1 MKVVGLVTEYNPF
14 HNGHK
19 YHIEAAK
26 KTTGADYAVAVMSGN
41 FVQRGTPAIIDKYS
55 RAKMAL
61 QNGVDL
67 VLELPVCY
75 ATASAE
81 YFALGAVSLL
91 DKLAVVDDLCFG
103 SELGDVTPLAR
114 IADILIKKPKEL
126 ELLIRKLISKGN
138 SFPVAREKAFR
149 EYLNTIGASDIYNI
163 DLDVPNNKD
172 DDFLSAIYNTK
183 VTDYLSSVLSKPNN
197 ILGIEYIKALIT
209 IASSINPRSIKRE
222 VAGYHDKELSISD
235 EKSLFEGSNDSSN
248 LISSATAI
256 REIIEN
262 ATISKDLYPI
272 INSVPQDVFELLTN
286 EYGKTH
292 PITIEDFGTLI
303 KYKLISESKE
313 ALSSYVD
320 ISDDFAD
327 RISNTSDI
335 HMPIKE
341 LTNKLKS
348 KNVTMTRVNRALIHS
363 LLNIRKD
370 KFEEYNKQ
378 GYSQYARVLGVKK
391 ESSQL
396 LRKITEAGSIPV
408 INKVSDARKELSPLA
423 LSMLSEDIF
432 ASHLYNQAVF
442 EKYGVSL
449 PNEYKRGIVIL

>member
-26 KTTGADYAVAVMSGN
+26 KVTGADYAVAVMSGN
-41 FVQRGTPAIIDKYS
+41 FVQRGAPAIIDKYS
-55 RAKMAL
+55 RTKMAL

-67 VLELPVCY
+67 VLELPVSY

-91 DKLAVVDDLCFG
+91 DKLGIVDDLCFG
-103 SELGDVTPLAR
+103 SELGDVAPLAR

-126 ELLIRKLISKGN
+126 ELLISKLVSEGN

-149 EYLNTIGASDIYNI
+149 EYLNTIDDSDIYNF
-163 DLDVPNNKD
+163 N
-172 DDFLSAIYNTK
+172 LSISDNEADNFHSAFYNTK

-209 IASSINPRSIKRE
+209 IASSIKPRSIKRE
-222 VAGYHDKELSISD
+222 VAGYHDKELSISN
-235 EKSLFEGSNDSSN
+235 EKSLLEGSYDSSN

-256 REIIEN
+256 REIFES
-262 ATISKDLYPI
+262 ATNSRDLYSI
-272 INSVPQDVFELLTN
+272 NNSVPQDVFELLTN

-303 KYKLISESKE
+303 KYKLMSENKE

-327 RISNTSDI
+327 RIGNLSDS
-335 HMPIKE
+335 HMSIKE
-341 LTNKLKS
+341 LANILKS
-348 KNVTMTRVNRALIHS
+348 KNLTMTRVNRALIHS
-363 LLNIRKD
+363 LLNIGKD
-370 KFEEYNKQ
+370 KFDEYNKQ

-391 ESSQL
+391 ESSHL
-396 LRKITEAGSIPV
+396 LRKITDGGRIPV
-408 INKVSDARKELSPLA
+408 VTKVSDARKELSPLA
-423 LSMLSEDIF
+423 MSMLSEDIF
-432 ASHLYNQAVF
+432 ATHLYNQAVY

-449 PNEYKRGIVIL
+449 ANEYKRGIVIL